1 MCSAELSPGFL
12 AGGAAPPRV
21 YVPGAPLPR
30 LRSAQG
36 VRRTAVTKATTYAAG
51 GKQEHVIIED
61 IIRRRRCCRR
71 DLDDARME
79 IGDSP
84 SKAKIILQG
93 VNCSDMS
100 SELLDI
106 ADLET
111 LGNFPSRRESR
122 ELSAG
127 RSRPLSGWRPGTPG
141 SSPAARS
148 RRPWSSP
155 EVRPADREQQRLL
168 SPAGSQVGFQERA
181 KSSPSKRLNGAYR
194 RRSPSAPGGDESVGP
209 LHPPHWMHSGPF
221 LEKGPP
227 SPPVCAA
234 EIFYGREGS
243 RWQSP
248 RLIETNPGFRGR
260 PCLKA
265 TRRGSKTQSMNLQS
279 MASEASCQPRWSLQ
293 ASTVASS
300 VDVADLS
307 KIESFDKA
315 SKGEEDTLG
324 GPDSLIDAGFDQ
336 SWSVGSGSPSPE
348 RVSPVGESRP
358 TRRLRGETQSSMCC
372 SEADVAGVTS
382 PGTSFSRGHRG
393 EAADVAVA
401 DSAARSV
408 VQQSEMSKTLSNAST
423 VGKTGGTNRQA
434 KTAAGKSKQA
444 GSSAPPCTPAGA
456 GVQRGAE
463 GLPLADR
470 LSVAGIGAD
479 VNATPTDATPCPG
492 LDVPSA
498 LSAFH
503 SSVESSPGKELLHG
517 GAEVHSREDRDAVVP
532 GGGHQAGVPP
542 AELSN
547 ISGGHAESKGGAPSS
562 GCDPAQTTETEPNQS
577 AFGAEAGT
585 SGTTQDKK
593 DHAEIPEDDVSRRT
607 RRRPG
612 RPDGASLDAHEKP
625 EDEQLVEQFN
635 SLADEQ
641 KVLLNIFDQIA
652 HGKQWGKKLI
662 TLEDILKFCN
672 DVNRRAMKRSDVF
685 QGVHH
690 VVMRARQIQVDWTGA
705 RGPAVSKGL
714 LFSSFLV
721 AVEDVARE
729 LGMNFSELF
738 LRAVH
743 EYSEYASVEMPHGLS
758 QFW

>member
-1 MCSAELSPGFL
+1 MCSAEVSPGFL

-36 VRRTAVTKATTYAAG
+36 VRRTGVTKTKTFGTG
-51 GKQEHVIIED
+51 GRQEHVIIED

-71 DLDDARME
+71 DVDETGME

-84 SKAKIILQG
+84 SKTKIPFQG
-93 VNCSDMS
+93 AICSDMS
-100 SELLDI
+100 SELLEI
-106 ADLET
+106 ADLEIIS
-111 LGNFPSRRESR
+111 NFPSRRDSR

-127 RSRPLSGWRPGTPG
+127 PSRPLSGRRPRTPG
-141 SSPAARS
+141 SSPASRT

-155 EVRPADREQQRLL
+155 EVRPADREQQVLL
-168 SPAGSQVGFQERA
+168 SPAGSQVGFPERA
-181 KSSPSKRLNGAYR
+181 KNSPSKRPNGVHR
-194 RRSPSAPGGDESVGP
+194 RRSPSVAGGDDGMCP
-209 LHPPHWMHSGPF
+209 AWPPHWMHSGPF

-265 TRRGSKTQSMNLQS
+265 SRRASKTLSGNLQS

-307 KIESFDKA
+307 KIESLEEAA
-315 SKGEEDTLG
+315 STIKLADEMQG
-324 GPDSLIDAGFDQ
+324 GSTSPLDAGFDQ
-336 SWSVGSGSPSPE
+336 SWSAASGSPPPE
-348 RVSPVGESRP
+348 WPSAVGESP
-358 TRRLRGETQSSMCC
+358 PKRRLRGETRSSTGC
-372 SEADVAGVTS
+372 SEADVAVITS
-382 PGTSFSRGHRG
+382 LASSGSLVHCG
-393 EAADVAVA
+393 EAEDVPTGSTRGRIVAPQSAVA
-401 DSAARSV
+401 LTPSSPKTMRGMDEVSGKPETAGTKVKKTRPAATDSAPGA
-408 VQQSEMSKTLSNAST
+408 AS
-423 VGKTGGTNRQA
+423 
-434 KTAAGKSKQA
+434 
-444 GSSAPPCTPAGA
+444 
-456 GVQRGAE
+456 
-463 GLPLADR
+463 GLQPT
-470 LSVAGIGAD
+470 LSVAGVGAD
-479 VNATPTDATPCPG
+479 VSSILTVSETSP
-492 LDVPSA
+492 PSTNQRQPDTA
-498 LSAFH
+498 LTIDSPAEAVGGRISPHDGDDTSQASA
-503 SSVESSPGKELLHG
+503 VVQAPILHG
-517 GAEVHSREDRDAVVP
+517 NVAAGP
-532 GGGHQAGVPP
+532 AGVSIATGSRTESDVAKTTPGCSP
-542 AELSN
+542 ASGPAMMVGTDDPVLGAAPGFRGVSHQSEEQN
-547 ISGGHAESKGGAPSS
+547 EISEGEV
-562 GCDPAQTTETEPNQS
+562 E
-577 AFGAEAGT
+577 
-585 SGTTQDKK
+585 
-593 DHAEIPEDDVSRRT
+593 RRP
-607 RRRPG
+607 RRRPAK
-612 RPDGASLDAHEKP
+612 PDAVSSAVDEEP

-635 SLADEQ
+635 ALADEQ

-662 TLEDILKFCN
+662 TLEDILKFCR
-672 DVNRRAMKRSDVF
+672 DVNRKAMKRSDVT
-685 QGVHH
+685 QGIHH

-721 AVEDVARE
+721 AVEDIARE

-743 EYSEYASVEMPHGLS
+743 EYSEYASVEMPHSLS